1 MNPTLLYILSQIFI
15 ILNYVFLVITYQLK
29 NKEKI
34 LLFSI
39 AAQSACG
46 LSYICLSAYTGLA
59 MSLISIFRNVI
70 FIINEEKNGVTEKT
84 TTNEILMLLVIYALT
99 IILSVITFNGFLSLL
114 SVFATML
121 YTFSV
126 WQKSTL
132 QGCEH
137 QVHLRQHL
145 WCNRCQRRRQI
156 DAAES
161 HQRRVG
167 AQQRL
172 YRIRSGRAPLG
183 IGPGPLQV

>member
-126 WQKSTL
+126 WQKSTKTYK
-132 QGCEH
+132 
-137 QVHLRQHL
+137 
-145 WCNRCQRRRQI
+145 I
-156 DAAES
+156 
-161 HQRRVG
+161 
-167 AQQRL
+167 
-172 YRIRSGRAPLG
+172 LG
-183 IGPGPLQV
+183 IPVSLLWLSYNIYIHSIFGIILELVLMISAIIGFNREKK